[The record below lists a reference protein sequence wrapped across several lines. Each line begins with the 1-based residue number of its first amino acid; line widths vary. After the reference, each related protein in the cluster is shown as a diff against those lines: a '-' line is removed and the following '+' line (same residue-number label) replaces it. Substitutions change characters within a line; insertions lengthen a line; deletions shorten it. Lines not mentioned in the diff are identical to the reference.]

1 MIESFTYKNNQLCA
15 VTENGLLTLQ
25 NYCDGKAHPLYV
37 YNQSSLKKRLSHF
50 QNQLKNAKTR
60 LFYAVK
66 ANAHPKILEV
76 LRQNGHGVDVVSG
89 GEALWALEN
98 GFLGKDII
106 FSGVG
111 KSKEEILLALKN
123 DVFQINAESI
133 PEIQRIADL
142 ARSINKKASLGIR
155 INPNIKP
162 DTHPYIT
169 TGFREN
175 KFGIS
180 EYQLSEALDLIRKN
194 QDVLKLQGL
203 SAHIGSQ
210 IRDLQPLT
218 DTVHVL
224 LSMARNLKTQNFNL
238 TTLDF
243 GGGIGIDYFSE
254 NEESEYHMMS
264 QFSKTLQRASQEFDG
279 QLLLEPGRTLVARCG
294 ALLTQIEY
302 VKFNGY
308 KKFLV
313 VNTGM
318 HHLLRPSLYKAH
330 HRILPLQHNGTNTGF
345 YDVVGP
351 ICESS
356 DVLGYDRQ
364 FPEMKEGDWL
374 AIMDS
379 GAYGMSMS
387 SFYNRHQP
395 PEEIIIP

>member
-1 MIESFTYKNNQLCA
+1 
-15 VTENGLLTLQ
+15 
-25 NYCDGKAHPLYV
+25 
-37 YNQSSLKKRLSHF
+37 
-50 QNQLKNAKTR
+50 
-60 LFYAVK
+60 
-66 ANAHPKILEV
+66 
-76 LRQNGHGVDVVSG
+76 
-89 GEALWALEN
+89 
-98 GFLGKDII
+98 
-106 FSGVG
+106 
-111 KSKEEILLALKN
+111 
-123 DVFQINAESI
+123 
-133 PEIQRIADL
+133 
-142 ARSINKKASLGIR
+142 
-155 INPNIKP
+155 
-162 DTHPYIT
+162 
-169 TGFREN
+169 
-175 KFGIS
+175 
-180 EYQLSEALDLIRKN
+180 
-194 QDVLKLQGL
+194 
-203 SAHIGSQ
+203 
-210 IRDLQPLT
+210 
-218 DTVHVL
+218 
-224 LSMARNLKTQNFNL
+224 MARNLKTQNFNL